1 MQAVPRSRNILV
13 RVNAW
18 CANALINAAP
28 GNRQSDSQAR
38 PSGHQPS
45 SDTIRTTVFREALMQ
60 VDIILEPD
68 LTPTQVAE
76 LGRVAESY
84 GVRAVWSSNYF
95 AHWDAFLSLVP
106 LAQSTQRV
114 LLGPLAVSPFEM
126 HPLKIANSLLSLNE
140 MSGGRAQIAMGAGE
154 GNIDAMDLTRPQK
167 IVRAVREAIEIV
179 RGAGH
184 GKLIQGF
191 AGEDFNVNFPCAYGW
206 AKATP
211 PLVYG
216 TAYREQMLRMQARV
230 ADGVFI
236 GCTPPEVMAA
246 AMHEVNEGR
255 SKREA
260 AMPALHTTTF
270 WAWHLKRDRNEGY
283 RESRRELA
291 WRARKLD
298 AELLAHVLNPEQV
311 QLVRDNYDNCVAAW
325 FDRSGN
331 IAGMPES
338 IPNRLCEYFT
348 STGGLEDLDREIE
361 RFRMFGRAGLTE
373 VALRLHD
380 DPMDGLRIIGEHVL
394 PALRDA

>member
-1 MQAVPRSRNILV
+1 M
-13 RVNAW
+13 
-18 CANALINAAP
+18 
-28 GNRQSDSQAR
+28 D
-38 PSGHQPS
+38 
-45 SDTIRTTVFREALMQ
+45 

-76 LGRVAESY
+76 LGRKAERY

-95 AHWDAFLSLVP
+95 AHWDCFLSLVP
-106 LAQSTQRV
+106 LAQSTSKI

-140 MSGGRAQIAMGAGE
+140 MCDGRAVIAMGAGE
-154 GNIDAMDLTRPQK
+154 GNIDAMRIERPEK
-167 IVRAVREAIEIV
+167 IVRATREGIEIV
-179 RGAGH
+179 RMAGR
-184 GKLIQGF
+184 GQLAQGF
-191 AGEDFNVNFPCAYGW
+191 KGEDFGINLPCTYPW
-206 AKATP
+206 LKSKQL

-216 TAYREQMLRMQARV
+216 TAYREQMLRMEARV

-246 AMHEVNEGR
+246 AMVQVNDGAA
-255 SKREA
+255 KRTA
-260 AMPALHTTTF
+260 DMGPLRTNTF
-270 WAWHLKRDRNEGY
+270 WAWHLKRDRAEGY

-291 WRARKLD
+291 WRAIKLQKEMIRQCLTEEE
-298 AELLAHVLNPEQV
+298 AEL
-311 QLVRDNYDNCVAAW
+311 VRANYDKFVAAW

-331 IAGMPES
+331 IQGLPQE

-361 RFRMFGRAGLTE
+361 RFRMFARAGLTE

-380 DPMDGLRIIGEHVL
+380 QPMEALDIIGELVL
-394 PALRDA
+394 PKLR